1 MEDGEVLTNS
11 FHVEFDEATNSFLIY
26 TIHEGDK
33 ARWPI
38 RISLST
44 LMSMER
50 LEAEAFLGSRLL
62 LLVPSARRAIYDA

>member
-11 FHVEFDEATNSFLIY
+11 FHVEFDKTINSFLIY
-26 TIHEGDK
+26 TIHEGD
-33 ARWPI
+33 RSGWPI

-50 LEAEAFLGSRLL
+50 LEAEAFFGSRLL
-62 LLVPSARRAIYDA
+62 LLVPSTRRAIYDA